1 MAVALGKALKVVA
14 AKRFLSCPKKHLAS
28 GYCGSSHLKMK
39 CPAYGKKCASCGK
52 LNHFVKKCRVA
63 SASQEEARSV
73 ALVEQYSSDE
83 ELFVGSV
90 QVGVKGVAA
99 AHSSW
104 EEHLRVNDTWIRFHI
119 DTVSQANIPA

>member
-1 MAVALGKALKVVA
+1 MCQLWN
-14 AKRFLSCPKKHLAS
+14 
-28 GYCGSSHLKMK
+28 
-39 CPAYGKKCASCGK
+39 
-52 LNHFVKKCRVA
+52 LNHFAKKCRVA
-63 SASQEEARSV
+63 SASQEARSV

-90 QVGVKGVAA
+90 QVGVMGVAA

-104 EEHLRVNDTWIRFHI
+104 EEYLRVNDTWIRFHI